1 VRDRRDPLALAALGL
16 LASGS
21 LLLLLFEF
29 WFTRLL
35 GVLALFAFVA
45 CGVFAIATPAL
56 LGENGKEGDDELQ
69 AAEGDR

>member
-1 VRDRRDPLALAALGL
+1 MSGRQDPLALAAVGL
-16 LASGS
+16 LAFWSA
-21 LLLLLFEF
+21 LLLLFDF

-56 LGENGKEGDDELQ
+56 LGDEKEGDDEL
-69 AAEGDR
+69 